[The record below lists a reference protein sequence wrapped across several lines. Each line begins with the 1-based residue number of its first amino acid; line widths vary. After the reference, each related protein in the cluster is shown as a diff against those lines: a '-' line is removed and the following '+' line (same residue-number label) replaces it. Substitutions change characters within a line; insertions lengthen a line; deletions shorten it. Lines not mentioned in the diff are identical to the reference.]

1 MNQYRPYLSIQDAF
15 KLFKFIIENNFFDN
29 EIFNVVSN
37 NFTVKQILK
46 KIKKYKKN
54 IRIKMVKSKIMNHL
68 SYYVSNK
75 KLSKAG
81 LILRNNLDKDIRN
94 TLKLLRNI

>member
-1 MNQYRPYLSIQDAF
+1 MM
-15 KLFKFIIENNFFDN
+15 FIMRYQ
-29 EIFNVVSN
+29 EILQS
-37 NFTVKQILK
+37 T
-46 KIKKYKKN
+46 KYKKN
-54 IRIKMVKSKIMNHL
+54 IRIKMVKSKIMNQL